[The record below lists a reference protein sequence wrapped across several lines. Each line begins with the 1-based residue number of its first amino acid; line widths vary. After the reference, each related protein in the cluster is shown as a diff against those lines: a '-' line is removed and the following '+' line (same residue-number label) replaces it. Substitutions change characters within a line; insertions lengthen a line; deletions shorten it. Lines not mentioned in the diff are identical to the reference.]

1 MDALFSLSTSR
12 TVWRSLVQRR
22 STADIVQERRQEIV
36 IYDKKEEARLEQVES
51 VDPYPRH

>member
-51 VDPYPRH
+51 VDPYPRQ

>member
-22 STADIVQERRQEIV
+22 RTADIVQERRQEIV

-51 VDPYPRH
+51 VDPYPRQ